1 VAERLRMPPL
11 DPCPD
16 PEVIAAFLENRLSGP
31 ERAAVIEHL
40 AHCDDCY
47 VLFSESARIEVRK
60 PTRIRPWHTIT
71 AGAVALAAAASF
83 TLVVRPQFAP
93 NWWPGRP
100 ALADLV
106 AAVGSERN
114 IEPRLTGGFAYGP
127 LVEPSVM
134 RSGERSEEA
143 FPPDLRIAAIAIEK
157 RLDDNRSASAL
168 HAHGT
173 AQLVMRRAD
182 TAVSSFEE
190 AVRLAPRDARY
201 HSDLAAAYLVR
212 FKQKN
217 NVDDLTKAVAAAR
230 QATEREPS
238 LPEARF
244 NLALALEA
252 MSRREDA
259 RGAWDTYLKTDPR
272 SEWAHEARQHRERMG
287 RK

>member
-1 VAERLRMPPL
+1 
-11 DPCPD
+11 
-16 PEVIAAFLENRLSGP
+16 
-31 ERAAVIEHL
+31 
-40 AHCDDCY
+40 
-47 VLFSESARIEVRK
+47 
-60 PTRIRPWHTIT
+60 
-71 AGAVALAAAASF
+71 
-83 TLVVRPQFAP
+83 
-93 NWWPGRP
+93 
-100 ALADLV
+100 
-106 AAVGSERN
+106 
-114 IEPRLTGGFAYGP
+114 LTGGFAYGP